1 MICRIVLFFS
11 LFTDPYTQA
20 RRIFAYI
27 KYIDNCLQMLTNYIF
42 LTVCGFSVVIQAL
55 LYIHDSATGIQ

>member
-1 MICRIVLFFS
+1 
-11 LFTDPYTQA
+11 
-20 RRIFAYI
+20 
-27 KYIDNCLQMLTNYIF
+27 MLTNYIF